1 VVVIFGEDVM
11 AIPLRVVQYY
21 TLDEQGERV
30 YTGYKLQV
38 TTSYGWA
45 DVPVVNV
52 EQGKE
57 PESGIMAKV

>member
-1 VVVIFGEDVM
+1 M

-30 YTGYKLQV
+30 YTGYKLQA

>member
-1 VVVIFGEDVM
+1 VVVVFGEDVM

-21 TLDEQGERV
+21 RLDEQGEREYV
-30 YTGYKLQV
+30 GYKLQV
-38 TTSYGWA
+38 TTAYGWA

-57 PESGIMAKV
+57 PESGIVAKV

>member
-1 VVVIFGEDVM
+1 M

-21 TLDEQGERV
+21 RLDEQGEREYV
-30 YTGYKLQV
+30 GYKLQV
-38 TTSYGWA
+38 TTAHGWA
-45 DVPVVNV
+45 DVPIVNV